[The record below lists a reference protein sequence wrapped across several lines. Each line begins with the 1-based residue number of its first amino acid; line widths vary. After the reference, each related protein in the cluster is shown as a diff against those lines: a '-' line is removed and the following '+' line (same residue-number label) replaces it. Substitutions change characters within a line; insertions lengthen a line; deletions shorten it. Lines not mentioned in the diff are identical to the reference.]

1 MIMKKSALL
10 LTLALSASS
19 LLAQQPVSGAISDIL
34 ELQPA
39 FSFDL
44 TFVGESGVRGCVGDF
59 NNDGIDDFIVTGL
72 HNVGTDTER
81 VMKSFFR
88 VYLGQREDIPLLA
101 YQDDD
106 FGLGGKALLIARN
119 FLMVRGWLLFKEVPM
134 VTGLILLKLIFIS

>member
-1 MIMKKSALL
+1 M
-10 LTLALSASS
+10 
-19 LLAQQPVSGAISDIL
+19 LAQQPVSGAISDIL

-106 FGLGGKALLIARN
+106 FGLGETALLIARN